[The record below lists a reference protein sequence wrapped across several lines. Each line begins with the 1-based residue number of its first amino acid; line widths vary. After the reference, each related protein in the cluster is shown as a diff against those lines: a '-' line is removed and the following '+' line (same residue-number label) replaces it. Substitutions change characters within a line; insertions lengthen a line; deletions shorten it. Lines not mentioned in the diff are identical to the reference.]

1 MIGRVVERAGRRV
14 LVYEPLG
21 SIKVPG
27 YVIFMASLSQ
37 THVPTHRVAKFK
49 PRSNKALKEHAVD
62 REAGLR

>member
-1 MIGRVVERAGRRV
+1 
-14 LVYEPLG
+14 VYEPLG